1 MKKITAVFTLVAV
14 LMFGLSV
21 PVQAQVQFGVKGG
34 LNVGS
39 MSLNNDLLKASN
51 RTGYYFGPTVKFTL
65 PVVGIG
71 IDAAA
76 LYDQRETKL
85 SNDKLKETSSFEKTV
100 KQQQIV
106 VPINLRY
113 NIGLSKMA
121 ALLFYAGPQFGF
133 NVGDK
138 NQSIDGK
145 RIDWHFKNSNLSINA
160 GAGVML
166 LNHLQVSVNYNIA
179 CGKTGEATVDNTIDA
194 IKARNHALQVGAAYY
209 F

>member
-85 SNDKLKETSSFEKTV
+85 SNDKLKETSPFEKTV

-194 IKARNHALQVGAAYY
+194 IKARNHAWQVGAAYY

>member
-1 MKKITAVFTLVAV
+1 
-14 LMFGLSV
+14 
-21 PVQAQVQFGVKGG
+21 
-34 LNVGS
+34 
-39 MSLNNDLLKASN
+39 
-51 RTGYYFGPTVKFTL
+51 
-65 PVVGIG
+65 
-71 IDAAA
+71 
-76 LYDQRETKL
+76 
-85 SNDKLKETSSFEKTV
+85 
-100 KQQQIV
+100 
-106 VPINLRY
+106 
-113 NIGLSKMA
+113 MA

-138 NQSIDGK
+138 NQNIDGK

-194 IKARNHALQVGAAYY
+194 IKARNHAWQVGAAYY

>member
-100 KQQQIV
+100 
-106 VPINLRY
+106 PINLRY

-194 IKARNHALQVGAAYY
+194 IKARNHAWQVGAAYY

>member
-179 CGKTGEATVDNTIDA
+179 CGKTGEATVDNTTRG
-194 IKARNHALQVGAAYY
+194 K
-209 F
+209 

>member
-138 NQSIDGK
+138 NQSIDSK

-194 IKARNHALQVGAAYY
+194 IKARNHAWQVGAAYY

>member
-65 PVVGIG
+65 PVVGLG

-194 IKARNHALQVGAAYY
+194 IKARNHAWQVGAAYY

>member
-1 MKKITAVFTLVAV
+1 MKKITVVFTLVAV

-51 RTGYYFGPTVKFTL
+51 RTGYYFGPTIKFTL

-138 NQSIDGK
+138 NQNIDGK

-194 IKARNHALQVGAAYY
+194 IKARNHAWQVGAAYY

>member
-21 PVQAQVQFGVKGG
+21 PVQAQVLFGVKGG

-194 IKARNHALQVGAAYY
+194 IKARNHAWQVGAAYY

>member
-39 MSLNNDLLKASN
+39 MSLNNDLLKPSN

-194 IKARNHALQVGAAYY
+194 IKARNHAWQVGAAYY

>member
-51 RTGYYFGPTVKFTL
+51 RTGYYFGPTIKFTL

-138 NQSIDGK
+138 NQNIDGK

-160 GAGVML
+160 GAGEML

-194 IKARNHALQVGAAYY
+194 IKARNHAWQVGAAYY

>member
-194 IKARNHALQVGAAYY
+194 IKARNHAWQVGAAYY

>member
-85 SNDKLKETSSFEKTV
+85 SNDMLKETSSFEKTV

-194 IKARNHALQVGAAYY
+194 IKARNHAWQVGAAYY

>member
-1 MKKITAVFTLVAV
+1 MKKITVVFTLVAV

-51 RTGYYFGPTVKFTL
+51 RTGYYFGPTIKFTL
-65 PVVGIG
+65 PVGGIG

-194 IKARNHALQVGAAYY
+194 IKARNHAWQVGAAYY

>member
-1 MKKITAVFTLVAV
+1 MKKITVVFTLVAV

-51 RTGYYFGPTVKFTL
+51 RTGYYFGPTVKYTL

-194 IKARNHALQVGAAYY
+194 IKARNHAWQVGAAYY

>member
-194 IKARNHALQVGAAYY
+194 IKARNHTWQVGAAYY

>member
-51 RTGYYFGPTVKFTL
+51 RTGYYFGPTIKFTL

-138 NQSIDGK
+138 NQNIDGK

-179 CGKTGEATVDNTIDA
+179 CGKTGEATVDYTIDA
-194 IKARNHALQVGAAYY
+194 IKARNHAWQVGAAYY

>member
-51 RTGYYFGPTVKFTL
+51 RTGYYFGPTVTFTL

-71 IDAAA
+71 IAAAA

-194 IKARNHALQVGAAYY
+194 IKARNHAWQVGAAYY

>member
-1 MKKITAVFTLVAV
+1 
-14 LMFGLSV
+14 
-21 PVQAQVQFGVKGG
+21 
-34 LNVGS
+34 

-121 ALLFYAGPQFGF
+121 ALLFYVGPQFGF

-194 IKARNHALQVGAAYY
+194 IKARNHAWQVGAAYY

>member
-121 ALLFYAGPQFGF
+121 ALLFYVGPQFGF

-194 IKARNHALQVGAAYY
+194 IKARNHAWQVGAAYY

>member
-65 PVVGIG
+65 RVVGIG

-194 IKARNHALQVGAAYY
+194 IKARNHAWQVGAAYY

>member
-1 MKKITAVFTLVAV
+1 MKNITAVYTLVAV

-138 NQSIDGK
+138 NQNIDGK

-194 IKARNHALQVGAAYY
+194 IKARNHAWQVGAAYY

>member
-51 RTGYYFGPTVKFTL
+51 RTGYYFGPTIKFTL

-71 IDAAA
+71 IDAAV

-138 NQSIDGK
+138 NQNIDGK

-194 IKARNHALQVGAAYY
+194 IKARNHAWQVGAAYY

>member
-21 PVQAQVQFGVKGG
+21 PAQAQVQFGVKGG

-194 IKARNHALQVGAAYY
+194 IKARNHAWQVGAAYY

>member
-1 MKKITAVFTLVAV
+1 MKKITVVFTLVAV

-51 RTGYYFGPTVKFTL
+51 RTGYYFGPTIKFTL

-194 IKARNHALQVGAAYY
+194 IKARNHAWQVGAAYY

>member
-51 RTGYYFGPTVKFTL
+51 RTGYYFGPTIKFTL

-194 IKARNHALQVGAAYY
+194 IKARNHAWQVGAAYY

>member
-133 NVGDK
+133 NIGDK

-194 IKARNHALQVGAAYY
+194 IKARNHAWQVGAAYY

>member
-138 NQSIDGK
+138 NQNIDGK

-194 IKARNHALQVGAAYY
+194 IKARDHAWQVGAAYY

>member
-39 MSLNNDLLKASN
+39 MSLNNDLLKACN

-194 IKARNHALQVGAAYY
+194 IKARNHAWQVGAAYY

>member
-179 CGKTGEATVDNTIDA
+179 CGKTGEATVDNAIDA
-194 IKARNHALQVGAAYY
+194 IKARNHAWQVGAAYY

>member
-51 RTGYYFGPTVKFTL
+51 RTGYYFGPTIKFTL

-138 NQSIDGK
+138 NQNIDGK

-194 IKARNHALQVGAAYY
+194 IKARNHAWQVGAAYY

>member
-138 NQSIDGK
+138 NESIDGK

-166 LNHLQVSVNYNIA
+166 LNHLKVSVNYNIA

-194 IKARNHALQVGAAYY
+194 IKARNHAWQVGAAYY

>member
-1 MKKITAVFTLVAV
+1 MKKITAVCTLVAV

-194 IKARNHALQVGAAYY
+194 IKARNHAWQVGAAYY

>member
-71 IDAAA
+71 LDAAA

-194 IKARNHALQVGAAYY
+194 IKARNHAWQVGAAYY

>member
-34 LNVGS
+34 LNVGR

-194 IKARNHALQVGAAYY
+194 IKARNHAWQVGAAYY

>member
-14 LMFGLSV
+14 LIFGLSV

-194 IKARNHALQVGAAYY
+194 IKARNHAWQVGAAYY

>member
-138 NQSIDGK
+138 NESIDGK

-194 IKARNHALQVGAAYY
+194 IKARNHAWQVGAEYY

>member
-1 MKKITAVFTLVAV
+1 MKKITAVFTLVVV

-138 NQSIDGK
+138 NESIDGK

-194 IKARNHALQVGAAYY
+194 IKARNHAWQVGAAYY

>member
-34 LNVGS
+34 LNVGN

-138 NQSIDGK
+138 NESIDGK

-194 IKARNHALQVGAAYY
+194 IKARNHAWQVGAAYY

>member
-138 NQSIDGK
+138 NESIDDK

-194 IKARNHALQVGAAYY
+194 IKARNHAWQVGAAYY